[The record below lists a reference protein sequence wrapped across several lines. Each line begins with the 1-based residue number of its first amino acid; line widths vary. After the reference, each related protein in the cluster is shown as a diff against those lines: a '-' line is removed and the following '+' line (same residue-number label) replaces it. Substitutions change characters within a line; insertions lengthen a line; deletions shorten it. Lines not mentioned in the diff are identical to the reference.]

1 MRNRQKGV
9 SLSGLLMVSAVLAVV
24 ALLGMKLVPEYIEF
38 FHIKKALK
46 SINND
51 ASAKASVADVRKAF
65 DRQATVDNI
74 TAITAEDLEISKESG
89 DVVVSF
95 DYERR
100 VPLFANVS
108 LLISFQG
115 SSKE

>member
-24 ALLGMKLVPEYIEF
+24 ALLGMKVAPEYIEF
-38 FHIKKALK
+38 FQIKKALK
-46 SINND
+46 SISND
-51 ASAKASVADVRKAF
+51 PSAKASVADVRKAF
-65 DRQATVDNI
+65 DRQANIDNI
-74 TAITAEDLEISKESG
+74 NAITAQDLEITKEGG

-100 VPLFANVS
+100 IPLFANVS